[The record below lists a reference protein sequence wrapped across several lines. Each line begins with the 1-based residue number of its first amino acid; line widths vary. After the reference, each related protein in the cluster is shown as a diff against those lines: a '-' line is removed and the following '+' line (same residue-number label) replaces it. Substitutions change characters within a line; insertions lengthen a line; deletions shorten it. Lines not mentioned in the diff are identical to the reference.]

1 MKIKY
6 GVYVTLLAII
16 TMSGMSTAQENKQDS
31 EAESASL
38 MSLPKVPVAEV
49 IQKNI
54 TPSAEFTGYLASP
67 KTVDLRSR
75 VGGRIN
81 TINLPEGQLIK
92 KGDLLFQIDPLP
104 FKIALNEAESQ
115 LSQANALALQAN
127 RHFDRVK
134 NLVDKGAVSRKDYDD
149 ALSLR
154 AANNAQV
161 KSAKAAVESA
171 KLNLSYTQVKAP
183 IAGRVDRALITEGNL
198 VTGGDT
204 NSATRLTTIV
214 SVDPIYAYFD
224 IDEATFHKLSSLNVN
239 AKSTQN
245 TPLPSVNIRLPHEKD
260 ATHSGTLNFI
270 SNQIDRTTGT
280 VKVRAVLKNEDA
292 KLTPGS
298 FIRAQLPIG
307 NNQPAI
313 LIDEQAIGSNQGQS
327 YVLVLDKNNKAE
339 YRQIELGSMA
349 DNLRVISNG
358 LSKGEKIIIKGLVR
372 PGMEVMPNE
381 IPMQP
386 SLMKNTETQQNSQD
400 PSNNLEEIK

>member
-16 TMSGMSTAQENKQDS
+16 TMSGMSTAQKNKQDS
-31 EAESASL
+31 EAESASI
-38 MSLPKVPVAEV
+38 MNLPKVPVAEV

-104 FKIALNEAESQ
+104 FQIALNEAEGQ

-127 RHFDRVK
+127 RHFDRIK

-161 KSAKAAVESA
+161 KSAKAAVENA

-245 TPLPSVNIRLPHEKD
+245 TPLPSVSIRLPHEKD

-339 YRQIELGSMA
+339 YRQIELGAMV

-381 IPMQP
+381 IPMLP